1 MTIELGHVRI
11 VGAGLIGTSIA
22 LALAQAGVRVSIVD
36 SDERAQDLAQ
46 DLLGN
51 PSPEQQVEE
60 LLIVATPPAAIADVI
75 SQEISRNPALR
86 VMDISSI
93 KSQPVLDVATTTL
106 APANFAPTH
115 PMAGREVSGPASAR
129 ADLFIGRPWIFSR
142 DGVDSELAAMVSE
155 VIRICGG
162 VEIER
167 SVGDHDR
174 AVAAVSHLPQLS
186 ASLLAKSLLSATDE
200 DLDLAGAG
208 LRDSTRIAGSDPD
221 LWAEII
227 SGNAAEIRPLLIS
240 LQNDLSQLIQ
250 SLDSPSAIAELLELG
265 RQGRARIPGKHGGS
279 ARNYT
284 YIPIVIDDKPGQL
297 AAIFEECA
305 KAQVNI
311 EDLSI
316 EHSPGQETGLITLAL
331 SPNDGVKIADHLGRA
346 GWKVHPSR

>member
-1 MTIELGHVRI
+1 
-11 VGAGLIGTSIA
+11 
-22 LALAQAGVRVSIVD
+22 
-36 SDERAQDLAQ
+36 
-46 DLLGN
+46 
-51 PSPEQQVEE
+51 
-60 LLIVATPPAAIADVI
+60 
-75 SQEISRNPALR
+75 
-86 VMDISSI
+86 
-93 KSQPVLDVATTTL
+93 
-106 APANFAPTH
+106 
-115 PMAGREVSGPASAR
+115 
-129 ADLFIGRPWIFSR
+129 
-142 DGVDSELAAMVSE
+142 
-155 VIRICGG
+155 
-162 VEIER
+162 
-167 SVGDHDR
+167 
-174 AVAAVSHLPQLS
+174 VSHLPQLS

-200 DLDLAGAG
+200 DLELAGAG
-208 LRDSTRIAGSDPD
+208 LRDSTRIAESDPD

-250 SLDSPSAIAELLELG
+250 SLDNPSAIAELLELG

-305 KAQVNI
+305 KAAVNI

-331 SPNDGVKIADHLGRA
+331 SPIDAVKIADHLGRA